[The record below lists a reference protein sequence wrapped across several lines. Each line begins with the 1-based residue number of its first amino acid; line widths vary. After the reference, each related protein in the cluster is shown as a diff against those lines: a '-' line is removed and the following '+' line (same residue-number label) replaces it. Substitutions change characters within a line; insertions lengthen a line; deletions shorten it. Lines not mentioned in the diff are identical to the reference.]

1 MNKKWIGLIVVTII
15 ILLGLRYYVTTRP
28 IYVGFGSGLS
38 GQWSQLGVQVRN
50 GVLLAI
56 DDINAQ
62 GGIKGRKLMPVV
74 MDSKNDND
82 HTEAL
87 LKIMDEENINFFI
100 GFSVS
105 SMTPSIHQILDE
117 SNILVIS
124 PTMSTNNLTGIDDH
138 FIRVCNASLEETNI
152 IINTLKNQS
161 KKDFILTY
169 DTSNKPYTEPMRDIL
184 VEKSDE
190 NGLTF
195 IAEYP
200 FNSQDVDYDALTQA
214 ITKENASHI
223 IIFAS
228 GVDTAQ
234 IAQRLALLNS
244 NAQLYSAAWATTD
257 DLLQSGGQAIE
268 GMHVSGLYDIASET
282 PRYLAFKD
290 KMMVNYNDSPSF
302 PEIFG
307 YESIMIL
314 KEGILAAN
322 STNPAKVKAAII
334 QQHNFQGLQQAI
346 EIDKFGDAHRP
357 YYLYKVQNGEFVS
370 TER

>member
-1 MNKKWIGLIVVTII
+1 MNKKWMSLIIAIVIM
-15 ILLGLRYYVTTRP
+15 LLGTRYYMSTKP
-28 IYVGFGSGLS
+28 IYVGFSSGLS

-56 DDINAQ
+56 DDINTQ
-62 GGIKGRKLMPVV
+62 GGIKGRKLIPVV
-74 MDSKNDND
+74 MDSKNNNDN
-82 HTEAL
+82 TSEL
-87 LKIMDEENINFFI
+87 LKTMDEKKINFFI

-105 SMTPSIHQILDE
+105 SMTPSVHKIMDE
-117 SNILVIS
+117 SNILIIS

-138 FIRVCNASLEETNI
+138 FIRVCNASVEETNI

-161 KKDFILTY
+161 QKDFVLTY
-169 DTSNKPYTEPMRDIL
+169 DVSNKPYTEPMRDIL

-195 IAEYP
+195 IREYP
-200 FNSQDVDYDALTQA
+200 FNSQNVDYDALTKS
-214 ITKENASHI
+214 ISKENASHI

-228 GVDTAQ
+228 GVDTAE

-244 NAQLYSAAWATTD
+244 KAQLYSAAWATTD

-268 GMHVSGLYDIASET
+268 GMNVSGLYDIASKS
-282 PRYLAFKD
+282 PRYLDFKH
-290 KMMVNYNDSPSF
+290 KMIDNYNDSPSF

-314 KEGILAAN
+314 REGILAAN
-322 STNPAKVKAAII
+322 SSNPSKVKEAII
-334 QQHNFQGLQQAI
+334 QQRHFQGLQQAI
-346 EIDKFGDAHRP
+346 EIDEFGDAHRP

-370 TER
+370 NGH